1 MSRLP
6 EIDQDADSESSHRSS
21 NCQASSKKNLPGNY
35 AYTPMEVLSNLDEL
49 KLCPRVDRDKDYF
62 FPITFKGKVCHIETP
77 KCLFMFGLAPYRNPG
92 GRFDKYCVNLSLREI
107 CREAQDGHN
116 VTNFKYCLE
125 NIDLFASCDI
135 IDDPKFQYF
144 SAILKNHASE
154 KKPPVLRIKVPS
166 DAQRLKIT
174 IVKDG
179 KESYYP
185 LVSEFNELF
194 QHRSEV
200 KCIIELNPVW
210 YAYAKDKQG
219 NEIIKYGISYKL
231 IKIQLADSGR
241 RSVQFR
247 P

>member
-6 EIDQDADSESSHRSS
+6 EVDEDADSEHSSVSR
-21 NCQASSKKNLPGNY
+21 KNFNKNVSRPAGTY
-35 AYTPMEVLSNLDEL
+35 AYTPLEILSDLDDF
-49 KLCPRVDRDKDYF
+49 KLCQRVDRDKDYF

-77 KCLFMFGLAPYRNPG
+77 KCLFMFGLSSFRNPG
-92 GRFDKYCVNLSLREI
+92 GRFDKYCINLSLREI
-107 CREAQDGHN
+107 CREAPDGHN

-125 NIDLFASCDI
+125 NIDLFACCDI
-135 IDDPKFQYF
+135 IDDPKFKWF

-154 KKPPVLRIKVPS
+154 KKPPVLRVKVPS

-179 KESYYP
+179 KENYYP

-200 KCIIELNPVW
+200 KCILEVNPVW
-210 YAYAKDKQG
+210 YAYTKDKEG
-219 NEIIKYGISYKL
+219 KEIIKYGISYKL